1 MHRSL
6 FNSIEQK
13 TGVSMDEIF
22 ALANAIQ
29 HADFTSEKQ
38 VRKIVRRVAKISNR
52 TITQELEDKLVQSII
67 QDGAS
72 LDFDKI
78 TRMMKQRMAYLL
90 GKAACYDRV
99 DKWWQADFGLKKGV
113 TTLNNIVT
121 PFH

>member
-1 MHRSL
+1 MHTIVRIKLNCNDRRGNMNRSF

-38 VRKIVRRVAKISNR
+38 VRKIVRRVAKVSNR
-52 TITQELEDKLVQSII
+52 QITQELEDKLVQSII

-72 LDFDKI
+72 LDLDKI
-78 TRMMKQRMAYLL
+78 TRMMK
-90 GKAACYDRV
+90 
-99 DKWWQADFGLKKGV
+99 
-113 TTLNNIVT
+113 
-121 PFH
+121 

>member
-1 MHRSL
+1 MLRASRKVNLSFNDRRENMHRSL

-78 TRMMKQRMAYLL
+78 TRMMK
-90 GKAACYDRV
+90 
-99 DKWWQADFGLKKGV
+99 
-113 TTLNNIVT
+113 
-121 PFH
+121 

>member
-1 MHRSL
+1 MNRSL

-29 HADFTSEKQ
+29 HADFTNEKQ
-38 VRKIVRRVAKISNR
+38 VRKIVRRVSKMSNR
-52 TITQELEDKLVQSII
+52 QITQELEDKLVQSII

-78 TRMMKQRMAYLL
+78 TKMMK
-90 GKAACYDRV
+90 
-99 DKWWQADFGLKKGV
+99 
-113 TTLNNIVT
+113 
-121 PFH
+121 